1 MATQRLDVRLDEER
15 RRKLR
20 ELAAEQGAPVSE
32 LVRRLIDAAYE
43 ETVRQRRV
51 RAAYELGRL
60 EVEDVPDPE
69 TLSRQL
75 EETYE
80 PGGLP

>member
-1 MATQRLDVRLDEER
+1 MATERLDVRLDQER

-32 LVRRLIDAAYE
+32 MVRRLIDRAYE
-43 ETVRQRRV
+43 DTLQARRR
-51 RAAYELGRL
+51 RAAQELGRL
-60 EVEDVPDPE
+60 EIEDVPDPE

-75 EETYE
+75 EGTHDS
-80 PGGLP
+80 GGLH